1 MGTELFT
8 APNPPFPGWQ
18 NPAPNVY
25 TFTLPAQGWWNTLF
39 GGGAMKELANFI
51 ANLVMQALAWVM
63 HLAILLAAQF
73 SDPAW
78 VVNPVADKIGTVFQ
92 LGYKNVFVR
101 LLPFL
106 VLATALYVVW
116 QFLRAQ
122 HTKIL
127 TAVVSTALSGALIYV
142 FFFNFAPAFKTVN
155 GLAQAVTAQ
164 LGTAVESTG
173 GVQAGTLYDALWD
186 VYVLEPWEAA
196 QFGHASQ
203 NLSDFDVSGAAV
215 GQKYT
220 NDQGLQQT
228 ISAGDNWVKLFMTNT
243 TEQARQSLL
252 GIMTSVS
259 QPFAHSGWTSQDV
272 QNANPY
278 DNIVFLLVLLLLSIP
293 CLAFLGMMAFL
304 LFALAFM
311 FLLMVFLGI
320 VTVPVA
326 FVPEVGWFVTLRWL
340 REAAGYLLLRLAN
353 VVYMASTFALAQIV
367 VGAVAVTGDESSLVL
382 AALTNALVFLAAL
395 LFREKVFHAYIRP
408 HVEAVQGIERK
419 GENEARPE
427 AQSGD
432 TREERTADGARRPGR
447 GTLSGRFAAERGAT
461 AEGVGMSGIG
471 AAATA
476 ARRTGAGATS
486 ATGTGAAR
494 QKLAAAFATVVDKAR
509 NPSRASTWQERAQSR
524 ADRLIALERA
534 AHGRTLD
541 ALAHGGKLA
550 VKAGRSLYDSASSH
564 PELSDLPPDQG
575 DSPPFETQEPTGYA
589 AATEQDQGPR
599 QFATTPRAHGEARQR
614 RSAVEDDEGQRL
626 SEAFEAAPV
635 TATDTEEE
643 RAPRDASPDTSDTH
657 READAGAG
665 QAAGSAEVHG
675 SEDVSGAARE
685 TSNQTEQLAESWAP
699 GQLTGR
705 RPLQPE
711 RTMRGGVSVPNRP
724 DAELEDHR
732 LAEGFSMP
740 QANPDTSREPGG
752 REVEHGPEEQQS
764 EQSTRSA
771 SRFERQ
777 RVTAPTPG
785 RPEADVESHSL
796 AEGFSMPLPDS
807 VPARGAEPRE
817 PVRGETTSS
826 DRQESGAAPQASG
839 GESASNSVGSAQQRN
854 SVLHPPPRSGREE
867 TERRDHERRGSE
879 AETPRL
885 GDGFGVPGVTGTE
898 NAATMQTGR
907 DQSQPDNAQPSNSR
921 NGDEK
926 IRRQSTPRSLPRQQT
941 STLPPDPRGPRL
953 REPRETRGPR
963 EPRVPRPRA

>member
-1 MGTELFT
+1 MDTTTALFT
-8 APNPPFPGWQ
+8 APNSPFPGWQ

-39 GGGAMKELANFI
+39 GGGAMKELANFL
-51 ANLVMQALAWVM
+51 ANLVMQAVAWVM

-78 VVNPVADKIGTVFQ
+78 VVGPVADRIGAIFH
-92 LGYKNVFVR
+92 LGYENIFLR

-142 FFFNFAPAFKTVN
+142 FFFDFAPVFKTVN
-155 GLAQAVTAQ
+155 NLAQAVTTQ
-164 LGTAVESTG
+164 LGTAVESTAG
-173 GVQAGTLYDALWD
+173 LKAGTLYDALWN

-203 NLSDFDVSGAAV
+203 NLSDFNVSAAAV
-215 GQKYT
+215 GQTYT
-220 NDQGLQQT
+220 NDQGQQQT
-228 ISAGDNWVKLFMTNT
+228 IGVGDNWVKLFMTNKT
-243 TEQARQSLL
+243 DKARQSLL
-252 GIMTSVS
+252 GAMTSVP

-278 DNIVFLLVLLLLSIP
+278 DNIIFLLVLLLLAIP

-304 LFALAFM
+304 LFALALM
-311 FLLMVFLGI
+311 FLLLVFLGI

-326 FVPEVGWFVTLRWL
+326 FVPEVGWVMTLRWL

-353 VVYMASTFALAQIV
+353 VVYMAATFALAQIV

-408 HVEAVQGIERK
+408 HVEAVQGIERNN
-419 GENEARPE
+419 ENETRPE
-427 AQSGD
+427 AQGGD
-432 TREERTADGARRPGR
+432 TREERTAGGASRPRR
-447 GTLSGRFAAERGAT
+447 GTLSGRFGAERGAT

-471 AAATA
+471 ASATA
-476 ARRTGAGATS
+476 ARTTGAGATS
-486 ATGTGAAR
+486 GTGTGPVR

-509 NPSRASTWQERAQSR
+509 NPSRASTWQERAQNR
-524 ADRLIALERA
+524 ADSLVALERA

-550 VKAGRSLYDSASSH
+550 VRVGRSFYDSASS
-564 PELSDLPPDQG
+564 PAGLSDLPG
-575 DSPPFETQEPTGYA
+575 DPPPSETQATGEVDA
-589 AATEQDQGPR
+589 AAEQGQALRSELANRTLRRVR
-599 QFATTPRAHGEARQR
+599 QMLEEN
-614 RSAVEDDEGQRL
+614 EDDSRSL
-626 SEAFEAAPV
+626 SEAFDGAPAASVDVDGGQERPEGPQPSTV
-635 TATDTEEE
+635 VDQPAEPATVRRAESRTPEE
-643 RAPRDASPDTSDTH
+643 P
-657 READAGAG
+657 AG
-665 QAAGSAEVHG
+665 Q
-675 SEDVSGAARE
+675 
-685 TSNQTEQLAESWAP
+685 
-699 GQLTGR
+699 
-705 RPLQPE
+705 RPLQSE
-711 RTMRGGVSVPNRP
+711 RAMRRAVPVSERP
-724 DAELEDHR
+724 DTELEDHR
-732 LAEGFSMP
+732 LAEGFSTP
-740 QANPDTSREPGG
+740 QPGSDTTRGVEP
-752 REVEHGPEEQQS
+752 
-764 EQSTRSA
+764 A
-771 SRFERQ
+771 
-777 RVTAPTPG
+777 
-785 RPEADVESHSL
+785 
-796 AEGFSMPLPDS
+796 
-807 VPARGAEPRE
+807 E

-826 DRQESGAAPQASG
+826 GPQECGEALQASG
-839 GESASNSVGSAQQRN
+839 GESASHSVGSAQQHN
-854 SVLHPPPRSGREE
+854 SGLQSPPRSGREE

-926 IRRQSTPRSLPRQQT
+926 IRRQSTPRSLPTQQT

-963 EPRVPRPRA
+963 EPRGPRPRA